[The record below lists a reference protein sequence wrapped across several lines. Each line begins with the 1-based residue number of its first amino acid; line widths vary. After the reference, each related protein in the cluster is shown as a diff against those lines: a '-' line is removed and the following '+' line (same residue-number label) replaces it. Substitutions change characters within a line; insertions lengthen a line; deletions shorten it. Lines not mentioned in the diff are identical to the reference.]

1 MTVGIFKTANR
12 RLWRNKARSF
22 LTIMAIFVGSMTV
35 MLIFAI
41 NNGVSRFIDEQ
52 TRNLGGEEYI
62 MITPGSNA
70 SALTSVLT
78 GTNNLTEYSSRD
90 NFFTAAQVQ
99 EIKNLPGIDAK
110 NFYAP
115 KTLQNTSAYLTSNQ
129 TKKKFNFTYTTLL
142 SEDYDIA
149 MGYGELPR
157 PDTDAYEIVLQ
168 SGMAEVL
175 GFASD
180 EAALGEPLKIVYQN
194 PYSRR
199 YRTFVARIVGITS
212 ANIATINQP
221 IISTALEMAIYNFYT
236 EYAPDSQKGQ
246 IYYIKTRVDLSKTTM
261 QELQQT
267 LAEKGFYSTTV
278 NDMMGEMRGFFEI
291 VVKLLMVLGWITL
304 ITSAIG
310 VVNTLLISVEERTR
324 EIGLNKALGM
334 SSLKIFANFSAE
346 AISLG
351 FWGVTFGIIV
361 AMIAGNFINDFAHQ
375 AGGFLEMFPTFELC
389 QFAFNDIVV
398 VGLIV
403 MAIAFLAGTIPAA
416 RAARKNPID
425 ALRYE

>member
-1 MTVGIFKTANR
+1 M
-12 RLWRNKARSF
+12 
-22 LTIMAIFVGSMTV
+22 
-35 MLIFAI
+35 
-41 NNGVSRFIDEQ
+41 
-52 TRNLGGEEYI
+52 
-62 MITPGSNA
+62 
-70 SALTSVLT
+70 
-78 GTNNLTEYSSRD
+78 
-90 NFFTAAQVQ
+90 
-99 EIKNLPGIDAK
+99 
-110 NFYAP
+110 
-115 KTLQNTSAYLTSNQ
+115 
-129 TKKKFNFTYTTLL
+129 
-142 SEDYDIA
+142 
-149 MGYGELPR
+149 
-157 PDTDAYEIVLQ
+157 
-168 SGMAEVL
+168 
-175 GFASD
+175 
-180 EAALGEPLKIVYQN
+180 
-194 PYSRR
+194 
-199 YRTFVARIVGITS
+199 
-212 ANIATINQP
+212 
-221 IISTALEMAIYNFYT
+221 
-236 EYAPDSQKGQ
+236 
-246 IYYIKTRVDLSKTTM
+246 
-261 QELQQT
+261 
-267 LAEKGFYSTTV
+267 AEKGFYSTTV

>member
-1 MTVGIFKTANR
+1 MGVIKTANR
-12 RLWRNKARSF
+12 RLLRHKMRSF
-22 LTIMAIFVGSMTV
+22 LTIMAIFVGSVTV
-35 MLIFAI
+35 MLIFAV
-41 NNGVSRFIDEQ
+41 NNGVSSYIEEQ

-70 SALTSVLT
+70 SSVANLLA
-78 GTNNLTEYSSRD
+78 GTNNLTEYSSK
-90 NFFTAAQVQ
+90 NNSFTEAQVQ
-99 EIKNLPGIDAK
+99 MIKNLPGIDSK

-129 TKKKFNFTYTTLL
+129 TSKRFNFTYTTLL

-149 MGYGELPR
+149 MGYGELPK

-175 GFASD
+175 GFESD
-180 EAALGEPLKIVYQN
+180 ELAIGEPLKIVYQN

-199 YRTFVARIVGITS
+199 YRTFVAKIVGVTS
-212 ANIATINQP
+212 ANIATISQP
-221 IISTALEMAIYNFYT
+221 IISTALEDAIYEFYT
-236 EYAPDSQKGQ
+236 EYAPESQKGQ

-261 QELQQT
+261 AELQKT

-278 NDMMGEMRGFFEI
+278 NDMMGEMRGFFEL
-291 VVKLLMVLGWITL
+291 VVRLLMILGWITL

-310 VVNTLLISVEERTR
+310 IINTILISVEERTR

-334 SSLKIFANFSAE
+334 SSFSIFMNFSAE
-346 AISLG
+346 AILLG
-351 FWGVTFGIIV
+351 FWGVTLGII
-361 AMIAGNFINDFAHQ
+361 ASLIAGNIINDVAHQ
-375 AGGFLEMFPTFELC
+375 ANGFLEMLPTFQLC
-389 QFAFNDIVV
+389 QSSFSDIVM

-403 MAIAFLAGTIPAA
+403 IFIAFLAGTIPAA

>member
-1 MTVGIFKTANR
+1 MTIGVFKTANR

-41 NNGVSRFIDEQ
+41 NNGVSNFINEQ
-52 TRNLGGEEYI
+52 THNLGGEEYI

-70 SALTSVLT
+70 SSLTNLLA
-78 GTNNLTEYSSRD
+78 GTNNLTEYSAQN
-90 NFFTAAQVQ
+90 NFFTASQVQ
-99 EIKNLPGIDAK
+99 EIKDLPGIDAK

-149 MGYGELPR
+149 MGFGQLPD
-157 PDTDAYEIVLQ
+157 PNTDAYEIVLQ
-168 SGMAEVL
+168 SGMAELL

-180 EAALGEPLKIVYQN
+180 EAALGEPLRIVYQN

-199 YRTFVARIVGITS
+199 YRTFVARIAGVAS
-212 ANIATINQP
+212 ANIATISQP
-221 IISTALEMAIYNFYT
+221 IISTALENAIYNFYT
-236 EYAPDSQKGQ
+236 EYAPESAKGQ

-261 QELQQT
+261 KELQQL
-267 LAEKGFYSTTV
+267 LAQKGYYGTTV

-291 VVKLLMVLGWITL
+291 VVRLLMVLGWITL

-310 VVNTLLISVEERTR
+310 VVNTLFISVEERTR
-324 EIGLNKALGM
+324 EIGLDKALGM
-334 SSLKIFANFSAE
+334 SSFKIFMNFSAE

-351 FWGVTFGIIV
+351 FWGVLLGII
-361 AMIAGNFINDFAHQ
+361 ASLITGNAINDIAHQ
-375 AGGFLEMFPTFELC
+375 AGGFLEIFPTFELC
-389 QFAFNDIVV
+389 QFAFSDIVL

-416 RAARKNPID
+416 RAARKSPID

>member
-22 LTIMAIFVGSMTV
+22 LTIAAIFVGSMTV
-35 MLIFAI
+35 MLIFSI

-70 SALTSVLT
+70 SSLTNLLA
-78 GTNNLTEYSSRD
+78 GTNNLTEYSARN
-90 NFFTAAQVQ
+90 NFFTSAQVQ
-99 EIKNLPGIDAK
+99 EIKNLPGVDSK

-115 KTLQNTSAYLTSNQ
+115 KTLQNTNAYLTSNQ
-129 TKKKFNFTYTTLL
+129 TKKKFNFSYTTLL

-149 MGYGELPR
+149 MGFGRLPE
-157 PDTDAYEIVLQ
+157 PNTDSYEIVLQ

-180 EAALGEPLKIVYQN
+180 EAAVGEPLKIVYQN

-212 ANIATINQP
+212 VNIATISQP
-221 IISTALEMAIYNFYT
+221 IISTALENAIYNFYT
-236 EYAPDSQKGQ
+236 EYAPESQKGQ
-246 IYYIKTRVDLSKTTM
+246 IYYIKTRVNLSETTM
-261 QELQQT
+261 KELQQT
-267 LAEKGFYSTTV
+267 LAERGFYSTTV

-304 ITSAIG
+304 TTSAIG
-310 VVNTLLISVEERTR
+310 VINTLLISVEERTR

-334 SSLKIFANFSAE
+334 SSTKVFMNFSAE
-346 AISLG
+346 AVSLG
-351 FWGVTFGIIV
+351 FWGVTLGIIAALV
-361 AMIAGNFINDFAHQ
+361 AGNVINDFAHQ
-375 AGGFLEMFPTFELC
+375 AGGLLEMFPTFRLC
-389 QFAFNDIVV
+389 QFAFNDIVM

-403 MAIAFLAGTIPAA
+403 LMIAFLAGTIPAA
-416 RAARKNPID
+416 RAACKNPID